1 MQAILNSAHQKT
13 ITERIKKM
21 NYLNIN
27 DRETFLLK
35 QLSVFQPAIKECT
48 KGRRKPLSFCATFI
62 DLAQIKMI
70 SVRHH

>member
-1 MQAILNSAHQKT
+1 
-13 ITERIKKM
+13 M